1 MDLRAYGANWLSR
14 TSWRAFFCSGSP
26 SKLAACG
33 ILNNYFWYLLLI
45 GMEKNALDGSIS
57 AYEVPEIILIG
68 SMKKTPS
75 GIVAAIEVNTY
86 LNLE

>member
-1 MDLRAYGANWLSR
+1 
-14 TSWRAFFCSGSP
+14 
-26 SKLAACG
+26 
-33 ILNNYFWYLLLI
+33 
-45 GMEKNALDGSIS
+45 MEKNALDGSIS